1 MPKIGELTPKQE
13 QFCHEYLK
21 DLNGTQAVIRSG
33 YSENGSRV
41 TAHRLLTNDNIKS
54 RIIEIRDEIHA
65 QGVKSGKIMTSEQ
78 ILAAFTVVAKRAEEL
93 EPKIGDA
100 LKALESLAKHK
111 GLFEADNQQKA
122 PQIVI
127 QTDDINKPDDSGIS
141 GE

>member
-1 MPKIGELTPKQE
+1 MPKTAGLPAKQE
-13 QFCHEYLK
+13 AFCHEYLK
-21 DLNGTQAVIRSG
+21 DLNGTQAAIRAG
-33 YSENGSRV
+33 YAKIGSRV
-41 TAHRLLTNDNIKS
+41 TAHRLLTKSNIKS

-127 QTDDINKPDDSGIS
+127 QTDDIDKPDDSGTS
-141 GE
+141 GN